1 VISQG
6 NFYSDASPKQEG
18 KNQEEEDNK
27 NEVDL
32 QNMVSTKS
40 ADPTAKPNEKISTY
54 LIHDIDLKIERGK
67 FYMVFGDIGAGK
79 STLLLSMLN

>member
-1 VISQG
+1 V
-6 NFYSDASPKQEG
+6 NNNLEG
-18 KNQEEEDNK
+18 
-27 NEVDL
+27 
-32 QNMVSTKS
+32 
-40 ADPTAKPNEKISTY
+40 PTY